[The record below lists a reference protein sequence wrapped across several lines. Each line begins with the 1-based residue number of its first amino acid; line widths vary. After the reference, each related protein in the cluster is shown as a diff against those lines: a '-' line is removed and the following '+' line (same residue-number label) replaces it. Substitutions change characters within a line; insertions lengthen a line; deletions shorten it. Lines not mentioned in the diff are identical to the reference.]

1 MMNWRVTTRF
11 RGTAGRVVEMDD
23 AEQGSSPI
31 RPEDPLDL
39 EVETLSAESEIA
51 ESFSEARA
59 SGKNQM
65 LPVLK
70 NAAFQIFSW
79 SQAVSLFGDKLDYM
93 ALLAMIAF
101 FSTKYGW
108 ESSRAISYLSV
119 IVAMPVV
126 LFGPLAGILVD
137 RWDRRKVMIFCD
149 TARTVLV
156 LAIPLVALATSNLIL
171 IYAVAFMVFLFG
183 LFFNTARMS
192 IIPNLVGKDNLLG
205 ANSFMSFVGRVA
217 TFLGMFVGGLIV
229 DWKWWQHLG
238 IKPTWS
244 AGFYIDSL
252 SYLVSVVALL
262 IIFKRLAHTWQ
273 PGGRGRR
280 DVPEVKMFITQ
291 QARMIHEVRE
301 ALNLVRGSPSVFF
314 VYCSVFMLVILGAA
328 VFVLYVPIIQSAKD
342 LGSGLGL
349 GTKGVGFVAAIG
361 SVGLVVSSMGYGLL
375 GHRIKK
381 HVVMLTSFLVL
392 GLVGAGLAVS
402 KSFAPVAPLVFIAG
416 LALSPVYIGMDTLL
430 HESVPEAARGRIFS
444 TRDWL
449 LHLAFAVSALLIGQL
464 TNFFST
470 RRLLF
475 AVGVLIAVSSITG
488 FFLTRGKKVG

>member
-1 MMNWRVTTRF
+1 
-11 RGTAGRVVEMDD
+11 MDP
-23 AEQGSSPI
+23 EERPI
-31 RPEDPLDL
+31 PPVPPRDPLDRQT
-39 EVETLSAESEIA
+39 ETLSAESEIA
-51 ESFSEARA
+51 ESVSEARA
-59 SGKNQM
+59 RGKNQL

-70 NAAFQIFSW
+70 NAEFQVFSW

-101 FSTKYGW
+101 FSGKYGW

-137 RWDRRKVMIFCD
+137 RWDRRKVMIVCD
-149 TARTVLV
+149 SARTIFV

-171 IYAVAFMVFLFG
+171 IYSVAFMVFLFG

-192 IIPNLVGKDNLLG
+192 IIPNLVGKDSLLG

-252 SYLVSVVALL
+252 TYLVSVVALL
-262 IIFKRLAHTWQ
+262 IIFKRLAHTWR
-273 PGGRGRR
+273 PGGQGRR

-301 ALNLVRGSPSVFF
+301 AFNLVRGQPSVLF
-314 VYCSVFMLVILGAA
+314 VYCSVFMLVVLGAA
-328 VFVLYVPIIQSAKD
+328 VFVLYIPIIQGAKD

-361 SVGLVVSSMGYGLL
+361 SVGLVLSSMGYGLL
-375 GHRIKK
+375 GHRLKK
-381 HVVMLTSFLVL
+381 HKVMLGSFLVL
-392 GLVGAGLAVS
+392 GVVAAGLAMS
-402 KSFAPVAPLVFIAG
+402 KSFAPVAPLAFIAG
-416 LALSPVYIGMDTLL
+416 LAMSPVFIGMDTLL

-475 AVGVLIAVSSITG
+475 AVGVLIAAASVTA

>member
-1 MMNWRVTTRF
+1 
-11 RGTAGRVVEMDD
+11 MDP
-23 AEQGSSPI
+23 EERESPAA
-31 RPEDPLDL
+31 PPWDPLDRQT
-39 EVETLSAESEIA
+39 ETLSAESGIA
-51 ESFSEARA
+51 ESVSKSRA
-59 SGKNQM
+59 KGKNQM

-70 NAAFQIFSW
+70 NAEFQIFSW

-101 FSTKYGW
+101 FSQKYGW

-119 IVAMPVV
+119 IVALPVV

-137 RWDRRKVMIFCD
+137 RWDRRKVMIICD
-149 TARTVLV
+149 SARTILV

-171 IYAVAFMVFLFG
+171 IYTTAFMVFLFG
-183 LFFNTARMS
+183 FFFNTARMS

-217 TFLGMFVGGLIV
+217 TFLGMLVGGLVV
-229 DWKWWQHLG
+229 DWAWWQHLG

-252 SYLVSVVALL
+252 TYLVSVVALL
-262 IIFKRLAHTWQ
+262 IIFKRLAHTWRR
-273 PGGRGRR
+273 GGQGRR
-280 DVPEVKMFITQ
+280 DAPEVKMFITQ
-291 QARMIHEVRE
+291 QGRMIREVRE
-301 ALNLVRGSPSVFF
+301 ALSLVRGSPSVFF

-328 VFVLYVPIIQSAKD
+328 VFVLYIPIIQSAKD
-342 LGSGLGL
+342 LGAGLGL

-361 SVGLVVSSMGYGLL
+361 SVGLVLSSMGYGLL
-375 GHRIKK
+375 GHRVKK
-381 HVVMLTSFLVL
+381 HLAMLGSFFVL
-392 GLVGAGLAVS
+392 GIVAAGLAIS

-416 LALSPVYIGMDTLL
+416 LAMSPVFIGMDTLL

-449 LHLAFAVSALLIGQL
+449 LHLSFAVSALLIGQL

-475 AVGVLIAVSSITG
+475 AVGVLIVAASVTG

>member
-1 MMNWRVTTRF
+1 M
-11 RGTAGRVVEMDD
+11 AGRGPEMENE
-23 AEQGSSPI
+23 EQGSPLV
-31 RPEDPLDL
+31 PPVDPLAERG
-39 EVETLSAESEIA
+39 EVLYAESEIA
-51 ESFSEARA
+51 ESVSESRA
-59 SGKNQM
+59 KGRNQM

-70 NAAFQIFSW
+70 NVEFQIFSW

-108 ESSRAISYLSV
+108 ASSRAISYLSV

-149 TARTVLV
+149 SARTILV

-183 LFFNTARMS
+183 LFFNTSRLS

-252 SYLVSVVALL
+252 SYLVSVAALL
-262 IIFKRLAHTWQ
+262 IIFKRLAHTWR

-280 DVPEVKMFITQ
+280 DLPEVKIFITQ
-291 QARMIHEVRE
+291 QTRMIHEVRE
-301 ALNLVRGSPSVFF
+301 ALSLVRGSPSVFF

-328 VFVLYVPIIQSAKD
+328 VFVLYIPIIQGAKG
-342 LGSGLGL
+342 LGAGLGL

-361 SVGLVVSSMGYGLL
+361 SVGLVLSSMGYGLL
-375 GHRIKK
+375 GHRLKK
-381 HVVMLTSFLVL
+381 HIVMLGSFLVM
-392 GLVGAGLAVS
+392 GLVAAGLAIS
-402 KSFAPVAPLVFIAG
+402 KSFAPVAPLVFMAG
-416 LALSPVYIGMDTLL
+416 LAMSPVYIGMDTLL

-449 LHLAFAVSALLIGQL
+449 LHLAFAISALLIGQL

-475 AVGVLIAVSSITG
+475 AVGVLIVISSITG

>member
-1 MMNWRVTTRF
+1 VSTRF
-11 RGTAGRVVEMDD
+11 PATAGSGIEMD
-23 AEQGSSPI
+23 AEERRTP
-31 RPEDPLDL
+31 PEPGRNPLDQAT
-39 EVETLSAESEIA
+39 EILSAESEIA
-51 ESFSEARA
+51 ESVSESRA
-59 SGKNQM
+59 KGKNQM

-70 NAAFQIFSW
+70 NAEFQIFSW
-79 SQAVSLFGDKLDYM
+79 SQAISLFGDKLDYM

-101 FSTKYGW
+101 FSEKYGW

-119 IVAMPVV
+119 IVALPVV

-137 RWDRRKVMIFCD
+137 RWDRRKVMIVCD
-149 TARTVLV
+149 SARTILV

-171 IYAVAFMVFLFG
+171 IYTTAFMVFLFG
-183 LFFNTARMS
+183 FFFNTARMS

-217 TFLGMFVGGLIV
+217 TFLGMLVGGLIV

-244 AGFYIDSL
+244 AGFYIDSFT
-252 SYLVSVVALL
+252 YLVSVVALL
-262 IIFKRLAHTWQ
+262 IIFKRLAYTWR
-273 PGGRGRR
+273 PGGQGRR

-301 ALNLVRGSPSVFF
+301 AFSLVRGSPSVFF

-328 VFVLYVPIIQSAKD
+328 VFVLYIPIIQSAKD

-361 SVGLVVSSMGYGLL
+361 SVGLVLSSMGYGLL
-375 GHRIKK
+375 GHRLKK
-381 HVVMLTSFLVL
+381 HLAMLGSFLVL
-392 GLVGAGLAVS
+392 GFVAAGLAVS
-402 KSFAPVAPLVFIAG
+402 KSFVPVAPLAFIAG
-416 LALSPVYIGMDTLL
+416 LAMSPVFIGMDTLL

-449 LHLAFAVSALLIGQL
+449 LHLAFAVSALLLGQL

-470 RRLLF
+470 RHLLF
-475 AVGVLIAVSSITG
+475 AIGVMIAVASVAG

>member
-1 MMNWRVTTRF
+1 
-11 RGTAGRVVEMDD
+11 MDTED
-23 AEQGSSPI
+23 QRSTSVP
-31 RPEDPLDL
+31 PQDPLEQL
-39 EVETLSAESEIA
+39 GETMSAESEIA
-51 ESFSEARA
+51 GTFAVAARTK
-59 SGKNQM
+59 GKNQ
-65 LPVLK
+65 LWSVLK
-70 NAAFQIFSW
+70 NAEFQIFTW

-101 FSTKYGW
+101 YAGKYGW
-108 ESSRAISYLSV
+108 KSAQAISYLSV

-137 RWDRRKVMIFCD
+137 RWDRRKVMVVCD
-149 TARTVLV
+149 SARTILV
-156 LAIPLVALATSNLIL
+156 LSIPLVAIATSNLIL
-171 IYAVAFMVFLFG
+171 IYAVAFLVFLCG

-192 IIPNLVGKDNLLG
+192 IIPNLVGSGQLLV

-217 TFLGMFVGGLIV
+217 TFLGMFLGGLIV
-229 DWKWWQHLG
+229 DWKWWSHLG
-238 IKPTWS
+238 IKPAWT
-244 AGFYIDSL
+244 AGFYVDAL

-262 IIFKRLAHTWQ
+262 VIFKRLAHTWR
-273 PGGRGRR
+273 PGSHGRR
-280 DVPEVKMFITQ
+280 DVPEVKLFITQ

-301 ALNLVRGSPSVFF
+301 AFNLVRGQPSVLF
-314 VYCSVFMLVILGAA
+314 VYYSVFMMVILGAA
-328 VFVLYVPIIQSAKD
+328 VFVLYIPIIQSAKG

-349 GTKGVGFVAAIG
+349 GTQGVGFVGAIG
-361 SVGLVVSSMGYGLL
+361 SVGLVLSSMGYGLL
-375 GHRIKK
+375 GHKLKK
-381 HVVMLTSFLVL
+381 HIVMLTSFLVL

-402 KSFAPVAPLVFIAG
+402 KSFAPVAPLVFLAG

-449 LHLAFAVSALLIGQL
+449 LHLAFAVSALVIGQL
-464 TNFFST
+464 TNFAST

-475 AVGVLIAVSSITG
+475 GVSLLVAVASVVG

>member
-1 MMNWRVTTRF
+1 M
-11 RGTAGRVVEMDD
+11 D
-23 AEQGSSPI
+23 AEE
-31 RPEDPLDL
+31 RPRPPVPPQDPLDRQP
-39 EVETLSAESEIA
+39 ETLSAESGIA
-51 ESFSEARA
+51 ESVSESRAR
-59 SGKNQM
+59 GKNQM

-70 NAAFQIFSW
+70 NAEFQVFSW

-101 FSTKYGW
+101 FSGKYGW
-108 ESSRAISYLSV
+108 ESARAISYLSV

-137 RWDRRKVMIFCD
+137 RWDRRKVMIVCD
-149 TARTVLV
+149 SARTILV

-244 AGFYIDSL
+244 AGFYIDSF
-252 SYLVSVVALL
+252 SYLVSVAALL
-262 IIFKRLAHTWQ
+262 IIFKRLAHTWR
-273 PGGRGRR
+273 PGGQARR

-291 QARMIHEVRE
+291 QGRMIHEVRE
-301 ALNLVRGSPSVFF
+301 ALSLVRGSPSVFF

-328 VFVLYVPIIQSAKD
+328 VFVLYIPIIQGAKD
-342 LGSGLGL
+342 LGVGLGL

-361 SVGLVVSSMGYGLL
+361 SVGLVLSSMGYGLI
-375 GHRIKK
+375 GHRLKK
-381 HVVMLTSFLVL
+381 HKVMLGSFLVL
-392 GLVGAGLAVS
+392 GVVAAGLAIS

-416 LALSPVYIGMDTLL
+416 LAMSPVFIGMDTLL

-475 AVGVLIAVSSITG
+475 AVGILIAATSITG